1 MQAMKRLLWLLG
13 VIAFAYF
20 AVTVPIGKHT
30 LWGHLVRIARSPEA
44 QDLADGAKETAKD
57 AARRAQRELEEQKNG
72 PATVK
77 ESPAAA
83 REPR

>member
-30 LWGHLVRIARSPEA
+30 LWGHAVRIAKTPEA
-44 QDLADGAKETAKD
+44 KELADGAKETARD
-57 AARRAQRELEEQKNG
+57 AARKAQQELDNANG
-72 PATVK
+72 PSSTK
-77 ESPAAA
+77 PAPKT
-83 REPR
+83 E

>member
-30 LWGHLVRIARSPEA
+30 LWGHAVRIAKTPEA
-44 QDLADGAKETAKD
+44 KELADGAKETARD
-57 AARRAQRELEEQKNG
+57 AARKAQQELDSASSTKPAQAA
-72 PATVK
+72 PATTK
-77 ESPAAA
+77 TE
-83 REPR
+83 